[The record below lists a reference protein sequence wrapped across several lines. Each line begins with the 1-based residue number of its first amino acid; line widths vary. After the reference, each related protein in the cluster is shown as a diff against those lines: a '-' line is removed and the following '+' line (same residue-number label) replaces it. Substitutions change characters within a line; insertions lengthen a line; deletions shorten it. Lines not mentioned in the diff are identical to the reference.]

1 MSILELA
8 LWITEQGISQRLSL
22 LPSPAQVE
30 GITIIGETE

>member
-8 LWITEQGISQRLSL
+8 PWTTEQGISQRLSL

-30 GITIIGETE
+30 AITIIGVTE